1 MSKFSFEEIIERDG
15 KLIYTNKGDSM
26 MPLIKE
32 NRDIL
37 VIEKTNGRLKKFDI
51 PLYKRDSGRY
61 VLHRVIRVRQYDYV
75 ICGDNRVN
83 LEYGITDRHIIGVL
97 TAVIRNGKEIP
108 VRSKQYKL
116 YAGLW
121 YLIFPLRY
129 VSKKIFYFFR
139 KRRRNFD
146 KRRIQS
152 RRQ

>member
-108 VRSKQYKL
+108 VRSRRYKL

-146 KRRIQS
+146 KRRI
-152 RRQ
+152 

>member
-146 KRRIQS
+146 KRRI
-152 RRQ
+152 

>member
-108 VRSKQYKL
+108 VWSKQYKL

-146 KRRIQS
+146 KRRI
-152 RRQ
+152 